1 MYGLEIY
8 RRVRHAVQREGMSER
23 AAAIAFGV
31 DRGTISKMLAFS
43 EPPGYRLKAGRPRS
57 RMDEHADFVDQ
68 ILIKDQDAPKKQ
80 RHTIKRIFERLQVER
95 KFAGGYTTVR
105 DYVRD
110 EPTAE
115 RCLVLKGLSCGDGR
129 GVL

>member
-8 RRVRHAVQREGMSER
+8 RRVRHAVQHEGMSER

-57 RMDEHADFVDQ
+57 RMDEHAS
-68 ILIKDQDAPKKQ
+68 KQ
-80 RHTIKRIFERLQVER
+80 HISEKQKLSSINCNTDEGRIFAL
-95 KFAGGYTTVR
+95 
-105 DYVRD
+105 
-110 EPTAE
+110 
-115 RCLVLKGLSCGDGR
+115 
-129 GVL
+129 